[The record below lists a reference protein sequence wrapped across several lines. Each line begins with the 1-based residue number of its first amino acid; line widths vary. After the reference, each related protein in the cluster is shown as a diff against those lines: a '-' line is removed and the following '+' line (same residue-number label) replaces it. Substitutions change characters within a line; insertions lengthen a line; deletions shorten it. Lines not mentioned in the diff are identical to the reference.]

1 MAGILGLKYTI
12 GEFSISV
19 YMVVMVALVIYLT
32 SLVSWILQALADAHY
47 MSPRKM
53 DFGVKTAMKRLLH
66 YALFSVGFF
75 IAVSMAGLELQKFA
89 IIAGALGVGIG
100 FGLQNIVNN
109 FVSGLILLFERPVKV
124 GDTINIDDQWGT
136 ITRIGLR
143 STIFETLDRAEIIVP
158 NSELIS
164 QKVINWTFTTHI
176 SRIVLT
182 VGVAY
187 GSPLSKVLGILMRVA
202 QEHPDILNDP
212 ESSAIFTGFGDSSI
226 DFELR
231 VWVSDIN
238 KRLRIKSELGLA
250 IDSAF
255 REEDITIPFPQRD
268 LHLHSIESKLE
279 PIPADLSEKSPSE
292 PQGPTE

>member
-1 MAGILGLKYTI
+1 
-12 GEFSISV
+12 
-19 YMVVMVALVIYLT
+19 MVVMVALVIYLT